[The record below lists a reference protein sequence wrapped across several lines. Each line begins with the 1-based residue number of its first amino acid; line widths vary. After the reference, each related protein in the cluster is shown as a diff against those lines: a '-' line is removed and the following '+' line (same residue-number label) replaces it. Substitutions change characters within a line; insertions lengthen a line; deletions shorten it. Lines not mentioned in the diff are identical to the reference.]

1 MKKIEAII
9 RTHKLEE
16 VKNALTVA
24 GVQGMTVSHVEGF
37 GRQKGHQEI
46 YRGTE
51 VKVSF
56 VPKIKIVAVV
66 QDAMLEKSLTAIIDN
81 AQTGKVGDGKI
92 FVTDVAEVIRIRT
105 GERGE
110 AAI

>member
-9 RTHKLEE
+9 RTHKLED
-16 VKNALTVA
+16 VKNALTVI
-24 GVQGMTVSHVEGF
+24 GVQGMTISHVEGF

-66 QDAMLEKSLTAIIDN
+66 QDTMLEKAITAIVDN

-92 FVTDVAEVIRIRT
+92 FVSDVADVVRIRT

-110 AAI
+110 VAI